1 MLRFNCEEL
10 EISGSREELVVLARE
25 MARGDAIRD
34 PIRLRTSEPR
44 DVWLQITPSTGPVR
58 VTTAEGGLQI
68 SGAADK
74 LNVLAD
80 NLLFLSKQVVVYEK
94 LKPHLHLEY
103 VPGHQFLDEES
114 EPIIVTLDDEI
125 AQKAGGYD

>member
-1 MLRFNCEEL
+1 
-10 EISGSREELVVLARE
+10 
-25 MARGDAIRD
+25 
-34 PIRLRTSEPR
+34 
-44 DVWLQITPSTGPVR
+44 
-58 VTTAEGGLQI
+58 
-68 SGAADK
+68 
-74 LNVLAD
+74 
-80 NLLFLSKQVVVYEK
+80 VVVYEK